1 MERENR
7 YLVLKRKDLELLS
20 DEAKEELE
28 NIVFALGIAKSEGFE
43 NPAEGEISCVVVE
56 RDWPM
61 YEQVWRLIQAWVDGT
76 CPDTGD
82 EHRFTYFGSQEKR
95 RCVDCNVAEQAS

>member
-28 NIVFALGIAKSEGFE
+28 DIVFAVGLAKSGGFE
-43 NPAEGEISCVVVE
+43 DPKEGAIDCAVVE

-61 YEQVWRLIQAWVDGT
+61 YEQVWQMVEDWVHEQVATGAL
-76 CPDTGD
+76 PDTDANND
-82 EHRFTYFGSQEKR
+82 EELTT
-95 RCVDCNVAEQAS
+95 